1 MYDSQ
6 AVRKI
11 RTPLA
16 LAAVLALSGCGKKA
30 PPGFDRPPAPV
41 TVATAARR
49 DVPLYLDEVGKCVAR
64 EVVSVVP
71 QVSGRITAIHFAD
84 GADVKTGQLLFT
96 IDPRPFQAGLDG
108 AEASLSQAKAALDLA
123 RLQLARAQNLV
134 AEKLLPQQDFDTR
147 RNAVD
152 VAQGQVGQGEAAVAQ
167 ARLNLQYCSI
177 RSPIDGRAGH
187 RLVDVGNVVKANET
201 PMLSIE
207 RVDPI
212 YADFTVTENDLSE
225 VQRDMKRGGLSVE
238 VRLPDEPDKPVK
250 GALDF
255 LDNAVQEATGTVAL
269 RATVPNRDRR
279 LWPGRFVKV
288 RLVLA
293 TLPGAVLVPSTAV
306 QMSAKGP
313 FVYVVK
319 DDSTAEIRPV
329 APGQPQGAL
338 IVIQQGLKGNE
349 RVVVN
354 GALGVTPGGK
364 VRIVESGA

>member
-1 MYDSQ
+1 MYDSL
-6 AVRKI
+6 AVKKI

-16 LAAVLALSGCGKKA
+16 LAAVLALSSCGKKA

-41 TVATAARR
+41 TVATAVRR
-49 DVPLYLDEVGKCVAR
+49 DVPRYLDEVGKCVAR

-71 QVSGRITAIHFAD
+71 QVSGRITGIHFVD
-84 GADVKTGQLLFT
+84 GADVKKGQLLFT
-96 IDPRPFQAGLDG
+96 VDPRPFQAQLDG
-108 AEASLSQAKAALDLA
+108 AEASLSQAKAALELA
-123 RLQLARAQNLV
+123 GLQLARAQNLV

-152 VAQGQVGQGEAAVAQ
+152 VAQGQVRQEEAAVAQ
-167 ARLNLQYCSI
+167 ARLNLQYCTI

-187 RLVDVGNVVKANET
+187 RLVDEGNVVTANVT
-201 PMLSIE
+201 PLLSIE

-225 VQRDMKRGGLSVE
+225 VQRYMKRGGLSVE
-238 VRLPDEPDKPVK
+238 VRLPDEPDRPLK
-250 GALDF
+250 GTLNF
-255 LDNAVQEATGTVAL
+255 LDNAVQESTGTVAL
-269 RATVPNRDRR
+269 RATVPNPDRR

-293 TLPGAVLVPSTAV
+293 TLRGAVLVPSTAV
-306 QMSAKGP
+306 QVSAKGP

-319 DDSTAEIRPV
+319 EDSTAEIHPV
-329 APGQPQGAL
+329 VPGQPQGAL
-338 IVIQQGLKGNE
+338 VVIEQGLKGDE
-349 RVVVN
+349 KVVVN
-354 GALGVTPGGK
+354 GALGVVPGGK